1 MDIGVRLQG
10 AALVAVRNPLY
21 VIMVVSRTFARH
33 NDVYKCRLVAN
44 GHKGRTLQ
52 NVRHSIWELEV
63 AMLSAEG
70 SGPPGNGPP
79 GNGPPGNGPPGELP
93 NYSKTPFFSSICT
106 NSRVFG
112 RV

>member
-1 MDIGVRLQG
+1 MMDIGVRLQG
-10 AALVAVRNPLY
+10 AALVAVRTPLY

-52 NVRHSIWELEV
+52 NARHSSWELEV

-79 GNGPPGNGPPGELP
+79 GNGPPGSCLTIL
-93 NYSKTPFFSSICT
+93 KHLFSVLFVQIAVYLD
-106 NSRVFG
+106 VFN
-112 RV
+112 

>member
-1 MDIGVRLQG
+1 M
-10 AALVAVRNPLY
+10 AVRTPLY

-52 NVRHSIWELEV
+52 NARHSSWELEV

-70 SGPPGNGPP
+70 SGPPGSGPP
-79 GNGPPGNGPPGELP
+79 GNGPPGSGPPGNRPPGSGLTIL
-93 NYSKTPFFSSICT
+93 KHLFSVLFVRIAVYLG
-106 NSRVFG
+106 VFN
-112 RV
+112 